1 MITNGDKLNKNII
14 QQYETVDHEEIKK
27 YLLEHHHKI
36 MSSIFCNIHRK
47 DLHVNNRTIKE
58 HFFNKRK
65 SVGRG
70 KFLKQCKD
78 TMYASCW

>member
-1 MITNGDKLNKNII
+1 MATNLIKTLFSNIKLLTTKKL
-14 QQYETVDHEEIKK
+14 KK